1 MDEANMGGDFG
12 DRCLFADSVRV
23 CRYQIFNRKILILT
37 NGAYELQMAEPT
49 QFHQLSEKLDDIK
62 DLVTRLELKLE
73 ERDGLIRERLNAE
86 IATIRKEF
94 TDYKTF
100 VAEKITAN
108 TVKTGAIFTLLMAA
122 LAALIAKLMQ

>member
-1 MDEANMGGDFG
+1 M
-12 DRCLFADSVRV
+12 
-23 CRYQIFNRKILILT
+23 
-37 NGAYELQMAEPT
+37 QMAEPT

-73 ERDGLIRERLNAE
+73 ERDGIIRERLNNEVAKIQKDFSE
-86 IATIRKEF
+86 
-94 TDYKTF
+94 YKTF
-100 VAEKITAN
+100 IAEKITAN

>member
-1 MDEANMGGDFG
+1 
-12 DRCLFADSVRV
+12 
-23 CRYQIFNRKILILT
+23 
-37 NGAYELQMAEPT
+37 MAEPT

-73 ERDGLIRERLNAE
+73 ERDGQIRERLSSE
-86 IATIRKEF
+86 INILRKEF
-94 TDYKTF
+94 TDYKAL
-100 VAEKITAN
+100 VVEKITAN

>member
-1 MDEANMGGDFG
+1 
-12 DRCLFADSVRV
+12 
-23 CRYQIFNRKILILT
+23 
-37 NGAYELQMAEPT
+37 MAEPT

-86 IATIRKEF
+86 VAAIRKEF
-94 TDYKTF
+94 TDYRAL
-100 VAEKITAN
+100 VIEKMTAT

>member
-1 MDEANMGGDFG
+1 M
-12 DRCLFADSVRV
+12 
-23 CRYQIFNRKILILT
+23 
-37 NGAYELQMAEPT
+37 QMAGPT
-49 QFHQLSEKLDDIK
+49 QFHELSEKLDDIK

-86 IATIRKEF
+86 VATIRKEF
-94 TDYKTF
+94 ADYKTF

>member
-1 MDEANMGGDFG
+1 M
-12 DRCLFADSVRV
+12 
-23 CRYQIFNRKILILT
+23 
-37 NGAYELQMAEPT
+37 QMTEPT

-73 ERDGLIRERLNAE
+73 ERDGLIRDRINNE
-86 IATIRKEF
+86 ITNIRKEF
-94 TDYKTF
+94 SDYKTF